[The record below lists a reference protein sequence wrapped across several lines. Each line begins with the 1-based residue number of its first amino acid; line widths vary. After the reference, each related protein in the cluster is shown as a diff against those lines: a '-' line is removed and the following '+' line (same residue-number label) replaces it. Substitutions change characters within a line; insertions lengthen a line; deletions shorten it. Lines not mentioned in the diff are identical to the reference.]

1 MDCSLHNL
9 MLPFFFFIQ
18 ASKVNDSFKVNKHGT
33 LLGINGFGLRPGAI
47 QSLMIT
53 CSSHTFKKQKTKV
66 IFLLVQQIFFQR
78 ALLSSHLLKPAAITL
93 VGTCH
98 LYRKDAQ
105 PGWMILV
112 GRYPAYLRYRERCV
126 HCHSCLLTPMFENKK
141 RVQAQLSLTI
151 QIRDFIY
158 IYFSKVRIWE

>member
-9 MLPFFFFIQ
+9 MLPFFFFSIQ

-66 IFLLVQQIFFQR
+66 IFLLVQQFFSKSTLIFPPPETSCYHTGGHV
-78 ALLSSHLLKPAAITL
+78 SSLP
-93 VGTCH
+93 
-98 LYRKDAQ
+98 
-105 PGWMILV
+105 
-112 GRYPAYLRYRERCV
+112 ERCPAWMDDFSGEV
-126 HCHSCLLTPMFENKK
+126 SS
-141 RVQAQLSLTI
+141 LS
-151 QIRDFIY
+151 Q
-158 IYFSKVRIWE
+158 V